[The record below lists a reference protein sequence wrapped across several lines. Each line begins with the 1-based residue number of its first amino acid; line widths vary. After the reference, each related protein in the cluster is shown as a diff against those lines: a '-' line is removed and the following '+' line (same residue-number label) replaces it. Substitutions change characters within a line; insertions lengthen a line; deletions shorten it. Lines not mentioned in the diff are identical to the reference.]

1 MSINL
6 SKDNKIFKLDTNN
19 TSYVFGVDDKG
30 LLRHIYW
37 GTKIENIEDFYMPVL
52 EEVSTNDP
60 VFEVTPEEFPVH
72 GGLRYKE
79 TCLKVNFNDGTRDL
93 LYKYNGYNI

>member
-52 EEVSTNDP
+52 ERSVAAQVTFTDLCAHDFSGTCHFKAFRRCLMSFQ
-60 VFEVTPEEFPVH
+60 FEI
-72 GGLRYKE
+72 G
-79 TCLKVNFNDGTRDL
+79 
-93 LYKYNGYNI
+93 